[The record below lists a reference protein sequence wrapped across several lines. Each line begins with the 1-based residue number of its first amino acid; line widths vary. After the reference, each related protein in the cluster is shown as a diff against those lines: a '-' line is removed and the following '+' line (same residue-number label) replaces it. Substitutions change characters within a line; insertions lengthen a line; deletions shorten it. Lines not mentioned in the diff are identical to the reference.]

1 MIGSTG
7 APRTIEDMGTTRSA
21 SITNL
26 ARGTH
31 ADVLERI
38 HEPGINIAVWER
50 TMSVTAQ
57 EIALVLR
64 GPPGE
69 IRTHGCVTAIME
81 HLHEVFTTMELD
93 AETLLDD
100 IALLVEGFATTSM
113 VKDLRLALSPVNT
126 NMCRRFHTD
135 VNDMRLLCTYA
146 GPGTLWLPNEA
157 VNEKA
162 IRSRDPHLPIERG
175 PEDVRQVGTGHVAII
190 KGALY
195 PGERVAA
202 CVHRSPTIEETGQQ
216 RLLLRID
223 TNGPMLDL

>member
-1 MIGSTG
+1 MTMETTLY
-7 APRTIEDMGTTRSA
+7 PTIANLAAGPEA
-21 SITNL
+21 SI
-26 ARGTH
+26 
-31 ADVLERI
+31 LERI
-38 HEPGINIAVWER
+38 HAPEVNIAIWER
-50 TMSVTAQ
+50 SMPVDPEVITA
-57 EIALVLR
+57 VLH
-64 GPPGE
+64 GLPGE

-81 HLHEVFTTMELD
+81 HLREVFSTIELD
-93 AETLLDD
+93 AEPLFDD
-100 IALLVEGFATTSM
+100 IALLLEGFAITSM

-146 GPGTLWLPNEA
+146 GPGTLWLPNDA

-162 IRSRDPHLPIERG
+162 ISSRDPDMPIERS
-175 PEDVRQVGTGHVAII
+175 PEDVQQVATGHVAII

-195 PGERVAA
+195 PGDRVAA